1 MNIALTYNLRKV
13 RNIKKDKKVIEN
25 IDFDDPKTILGIKK
39 ALESLGHKVFLIEAD
54 ENAYLKF
61 KRLKNKIDLVF
72 NYSEGIYGKDREAQI
87 PAMLQMLQI
96 PYTGGSPL
104 SYALGLNKVK
114 TKEILAYH
122 KIPTPTWQVFKTGK
136 EKIDRQLKFPLLA
149 KPQSEGSSKGIF
161 AKNLVFN
168 EKQLRKIVKELL
180 KEYNQPVLVEEFLE
194 GREFTVGVLG
204 YPPKVLPII
213 EVRFDDLPKGMPKF
227 DHFEAKWI
235 YDNPKFK
242 ADPLICPAQISK
254 KLKNEIEQNVLK
266 AFEVLELADWARF
279 DLRLDKKGR
288 PNILEVNCP
297 AGLNPDPKE
306 NSRFP
311 RAARVAGL
319 TFPQLLQAIIN
330 SAVKRLKLKV

>member
-13 RNIKKDKKVIEN
+13 RNIKKNKKVIEN

-72 NYSEGIYGKDREAQI
+72 NYSEGIHGKDREAQI

-114 TKEILAYH
+114 TKEILSYH
-122 KIPTPTWQVFKTGK
+122 KIPTPKWQVFKNGK
-136 EKIDRQLKFPLLA
+136 EKIDRQLKFPLLL
-149 KPQSEGSSKGIF
+149 KPQAEGSSKGIF

-180 KEYNQPVLVEEFLE
+180 REYQQPVLVEEFLE

-242 ADPLICPAQISK
+242 VNPLICPAPISK
-254 KLKNEIEQNVLK
+254 NLKNEIEKIVLK
-266 AFEVLELADWARF
+266 AFEFLELADFARF
-279 DLRLDKKGR
+279 DLRLDKRGR

-297 AGLNPDPKE
+297 PGLIPDPKE

-311 RAARVAGL
+311 KAARVAGL
-319 TFPQLLQAIIN
+319 SFPQLLQTIIN

>member
-1 MNIALTYNLRKV
+1 MKIALTYNLRKTK
-13 RNIKKDKKVIEN
+13 NISKSKKVIDN

-39 ALESLGHKVFLIEAD
+39 SLEQLGHKVFLVEAD
-54 ENAYLKF
+54 ERAYFKF
-61 KRLKNKIDLVF
+61 YRLRRKIDLVF
-72 NYSEGIYGKDREAQI
+72 NYSEGLYGRDREAQI
-87 PAMLQMLQI
+87 PAILEMLQI

-104 SYALGLNKVK
+104 SYAIGLNKVK

-122 KIPTPTWQVFKTGK
+122 QIPTPKWQVFKTGREQL
-136 EKIDRQLKFPLLA
+136 EKKLKFPLLA
-149 KPQSEGSSKGIF
+149 KPQAEGSSKGIF

-168 EKQLRKIVKELL
+168 EKHLRKVVKELL
-180 KEYNQPVLVEEFLE
+180 KEYKQPVLVEEFLE

-204 YPPKVLPII
+204 YPPRVLPII
-213 EVRFDDLPKGMPKF
+213 EVRFDELPKGMPKF
-227 DHFEAKWI
+227 DHFEAKWL

-242 ADPLICPAQISK
+242 ADPLICPAPISK
-254 KLKNEIEQNVLK
+254 KLEKEIEKNVLK

-279 DLRLDKKGR
+279 DLRLDKKGK

-311 RAARVAGL
+311 RAARVAGID
-319 TFPQLLQAIIN
+319 FSQLLQTIIN
-330 SAVKRLKLKV
+330 SARKRYGI